1 MTSELGVRERKKQ
14 AARTA
19 LTEAALRL
27 FQANGFDATTVN
39 DIARL
44 AKMSPR
50 TFFRYFETKEDVVFQ
65 EAPYQLEALRRFL
78 ADRPSS
84 ETNAV
89 ALRAALTA
97 FAEVLEGEREELH
110 LRTQLARGSR
120 TLAERA
126 AIELQNWRL
135 ALTEELMQRPGD
147 RDHTRCH
154 LLAGFGVLVLTV
166 ALTLRSDTDRTLP
179 ELTQHCWQELTGV
192 VRAP

>member
-39 DIARL
+39 DIAQL
-44 AKMSPR
+44 ANMSPR
-50 TFFRYFETKEDVVFQ
+50 TFFRYFDTKEDVVFQ
-65 EAPYQLEALRRFL
+65 DAPQQLEALRRFL
-78 ADRPSS
+78 AGRPSS
-84 ETNAV
+84 ESNAV

-97 FAEVLEGEREELH
+97 FADVLEGDREELH
-110 LRTQLARGSR
+110 LRAQLARGSR

-135 ALTEELMQRPGD
+135 ALTDELMQRPGD
-147 RDHTRCH
+147 DDHTRCH
-154 LLAGFGVLVLTV
+154 LLAGFGVHVLTV
-166 ALTLRSDTDRTLP
+166 AITLRGDGDRTLP
-179 ELTQHCWQELTGV
+179 ELTQHCWQELTEV

>member
-44 AKMSPR
+44 ARMSPR
-50 TFFRYFETKEDVVFQ
+50 TFFRYFDTKEDVVFQ
-65 EAPYQLEALRRFL
+65 EAPKQLEALRRFL

-97 FAEVLEGEREELH
+97 FAEVLEGWREELH

-147 RDHTRCH
+147 HDHTRCH

-166 ALTLRSDTDRTLP
+166 ALTLRSDADRTLP
-179 ELTQHCWQELTGV
+179 ELTQRCWQELTEI
-192 VRAP
+192 VRAT

>member
-44 AKMSPR
+44 ANMSPR
-50 TFFRYFETKEDVVFQ
+50 TFFRYFDTKEDVVFQ
-65 EAPYQLEALRRFL
+65 DAPQQLEALRKFV

-84 ETNAV
+84 ESNAV

-97 FAEVLEGEREELH
+97 FAEVLEAEREELN
-110 LRTQLARGSR
+110 LRAQLARSSR

-135 ALTEELMQRPGD
+135 ALTDELMQRPGD
-147 RDHTRCH
+147 RDHTKCH
-154 LLAGFGVLVLTV
+154 LLAGLGVHVLTV
-166 ALTLRSDTDRTLP
+166 AITLRSDGDRTLP
-179 ELTQHCWQELTGV
+179 ELTQHCWQELTEV

>member
-39 DIARL
+39 DIAQI
-44 AKMSPR
+44 ANMSPR
-50 TFFRYFETKEDVVFQ
+50 TFFRYFDTKEDVVFQ
-65 EAPYQLEALRRFL
+65 DAPQQLEALRRFL
-78 ADRPSS
+78 ADRPPS

-89 ALRAALTA
+89 AMRAALTA
-97 FAEVLEGEREELH
+97 FSEVLEEEREELN
-110 LRTQLARGSR
+110 LRAQLARGSR

-154 LLAGFGVLVLTV
+154 LLAGFGVHVLTV
-166 ALTLRSDTDRTLP
+166 AITLRGDADRTLP
-179 ELTQHCWQELTGV
+179 ELTQHCWRELTEV
-192 VRAP
+192 VSSP

>member
-39 DIARL
+39 DIAQL
-44 AKMSPR
+44 ANMSPR
-50 TFFRYFETKEDVVFQ
+50 TFFRYFDTKEDVVFQ
-65 EAPYQLEALRRFL
+65 DAPQQLEALRRFL

-110 LRTQLARGSR
+110 LRAQLARASR

-135 ALTEELMQRPGD
+135 ALTEELIQRPGD
-147 RDHTRCH
+147 DDRTRCH
-154 LLAGFGVLVLTV
+154 LLAGFGVHVLTV
-166 ALTLRSDTDRTLP
+166 AITLRGDGDRTLP
-179 ELTQHCWQELTGV
+179 ELTQHCWQELTEV
-192 VRAP
+192 VRSS

>member
-44 AKMSPR
+44 ANMSPR
-50 TFFRYFETKEDVVFQ
+50 TFFRYFDTKEDVVFQ
-65 EAPYQLEALRRFL
+65 DAPQQLEALRKFL

-84 ETNAV
+84 ESNAV

-110 LRTQLARGSR
+110 LRAQLARSSR

-135 ALTEELMQRPGD
+135 ALTDELMQRPDD
-147 RDHTRCH
+147 RDYTKCH
-154 LLAGFGVLVLTV
+154 LLAGFGVHVLTV
-166 ALTLRSDTDRTLP
+166 AITLRSDGDRTLP
-179 ELTQHCWQELTGV
+179 ELTQHCWQELTDV
-192 VRAP
+192 VRSP